1 MLKGKRTDHA
11 EDGLGVAHRARFLG
25 KAATGPPVTAAGYVC
40 TCGGFC
46 GDAKTKKGG
55 NTKSVF
61 RLSSFYRDESFFVFT
76 ETEDTMKHILK
87 RLIKANFRLERM

>member
-76 ETEDTMKHILK
+76 ETEEYDEAHTKTAYK
-87 RLIKANFRLERM
+87 SKFPS

>member
-1 MLKGKRTDHA
+1 MALELRTEPAFWVRLRRDRPLQRQGMFVPA
-11 EDGLGVAHRARFLG
+11 EV
-25 KAATGPPVTAAGYVC
+25 
-40 TCGGFC
+40 FC

-61 RLSSFYRDESFFVFT
+61 RLSSFYRGESFFVFT